1 MTTIRRASLAVL
13 AVLVLEYGIGV
24 YVSLY
29 ATVPRAD
36 HGAGLATAIARGPA
50 ALSTHAVLGLL
61 LGLGAI
67 AVLVQAV
74 RTRRPAVI
82 VTSALG
88 LFAIAVAAAT
98 GASFTSTGE
107 AVDSMGMAVMTG
119 VALLCYAANLYLLPR
134 PASPAQASPAQ
145 ASTAQAG
152 TGLSSGRRH
161 HRGGEVAALMRG

>member
-74 RTRRPAVI
+74 RTRRPAQA
-82 VTSALG
+82 S
-88 LFAIAVAAAT
+88 IARAGTARGYPAGGGTT
-98 GASFTSTGE
+98 GAGKSR
-107 AVDSMGMAVMTG
+107 
-119 VALLCYAANLYLLPR
+119 L
-134 PASPAQASPAQ
+134 
-145 ASTAQAG
+145 
-152 TGLSSGRRH
+152 
-161 HRGGEVAALMRG
+161 

>member
-13 AVLVLEYGIGV
+13 AILVVEYGIGV

-29 ATVPRAD
+29 ATVPSTD
-36 HGAGLATAIARGPA
+36 HGAGIATAIARGPA

-61 LGLGAI
+61 LSLGSV
-67 AVLVQAV
+67 AVLVQAI

-82 VTSALG
+82 VASALG
-88 LFAIAVAAAT
+88 LFAVAVAAAT

-107 AVDSMGMAVMTG
+107 AADSMAMAVMTG

-134 PASPAQASPAQ
+134 PASTAQASAARASAAAHPAGGG
-145 ASTAQAG
+145 TTGAG
-152 TGLSSGRRH
+152 NSR
-161 HRGGEVAALMRG
+161 V

>member
-13 AVLVLEYGIGV
+13 AILVLEYGIGV

-88 LFAIAVAAAT
+88 LFAVAIAAT
-98 GASFTSTGE
+98 GASFTSTGD
-107 AVDSMGMAVMTG
+107 AADSMGMAVMTG

-134 PASPAQASPAQ
+134 PASPGKANPAQASPAQ
-145 ASTAQAG
+145 AGTA
-152 TGLSSGRRH
+152 
-161 HRGGEVAALMRG
+161 

>member
-13 AVLVLEYGIGV
+13 VILVLEYGIGV

-29 ATVPRAD
+29 ATLPSTD
-36 HGAGLATAIARGPA
+36 HGAGIATAIARGPA

-82 VTSALG
+82 TASALG
-88 LFAIAVAAAT
+88 LFAIAFAAVT

-107 AVDSMGMAVMTG
+107 TADSMAMAVMTG
-119 VALLCYAANLYLLPR
+119 IALLCYAANLYLLPR
-134 PASPAQASPAQ
+134 PSGQAR
-145 ASTAQAG
+145 QAG
-152 TGLSSGRRH
+152 PAYPAGGATTGAGKSR
-161 HRGGEVAALMRG
+161 V

>member
-13 AVLVLEYGIGV
+13 AILALEYGIGV

-29 ATVPRAD
+29 AAVPRAD
-36 HGAGLATAIARGPA
+36 HGAGLASAIARGPA

-74 RTRRPAVI
+74 TTRRPAVI

-107 AVDSMGMAVMTG
+107 AADSMGMAVMTG
-119 VALLCYAANLYLLPR
+119 VALLCYTANLYLLPR
-134 PASPAQASPAQ
+134 PASPAQASTAQ
-145 ASTAQAG
+145 ASTAQVGTVRGYPAG
-152 TGLSSGRRH
+152 GGTTGAGKSRL
-161 HRGGEVAALMRG
+161 

>member
-13 AVLVLEYGIGV
+13 AILVLEYGIGV

-67 AVLVQAV
+67 AVLVQAI

-82 VTSALG
+82 ATSP
-88 LFAIAVAAAT
+88 
-98 GASFTSTGE
+98 STG
-107 AVDSMGMAVMTG
+107 
-119 VALLCYAANLYLLPR
+119 LPR
-134 PASPAQASPAQ
+134 
-145 ASTAQAG
+145 
-152 TGLSSGRRH
+152 GRRH
-161 HRGGEVAALMRG
+161 HRGGEVAGLMSG

>member
-13 AVLVLEYGIGV
+13 AILVVEYGIGV

-29 ATVPRAD
+29 ATVPSTD
-36 HGAGLATAIARGPA
+36 HGAGIATAIARGPA

-67 AVLVQAV
+67 AVLVQAI

-82 VTSALG
+82 VASALG
-88 LFAIAVAAAT
+88 LFAVAVAAAT

-107 AVDSMGMAVMTG
+107 AADSMAMAVMTG

-134 PASPAQASPAQ
+134 S
-145 ASTAQAG
+145 ASTAQASAARASAIAHPAGGG
-152 TGLSSGRRH
+152 TTGAGNSR
-161 HRGGEVAALMRG
+161 V

>member
-1 MTTIRRASLAVL
+1 
-13 AVLVLEYGIGV
+13 
-24 YVSLY
+24 
-29 ATVPRAD
+29 
-36 HGAGLATAIARGPA
+36 
-50 ALSTHAVLGLL
+50 
-61 LGLGAI
+61 
-67 AVLVQAV
+67 VLVQAV

-107 AVDSMGMAVMTG
+107 AADSMGMAVMTG

-152 TGLSSGRRH
+152 TV
-161 HRGGEVAALMRG
+161 RGYPAGGGTTGAGKSRL